1 MVATVDYIERK
12 FDEFN
17 KLMFGGRLPKIPIVL
32 SDAKTFLGVCV
43 AKSKTLPNGL
53 KQYYDYELRINTRID
68 LPEDVVEDTI
78 IHEMIHYFIFYN
90 NLHDSSAHGNIF
102 LGIMQSIND
111 NFGRKLSDIPPFTI
125 NLH

>member
-1 MVATVDYIERK
+1 MVATVDYIERR

-17 KLMFGGRLPKIPIVL
+17 KLMFGGRLPKLHIVL

-43 AKSKTLPNGL
+43 VKSKILPNGL

-78 IHEMIHYFIFYN
+78 IY
-90 NLHDSSAHGNIF
+90 
-102 LGIMQSIND
+102 
-111 NFGRKLSDIPPFTI
+111 
-125 NLH
+125 